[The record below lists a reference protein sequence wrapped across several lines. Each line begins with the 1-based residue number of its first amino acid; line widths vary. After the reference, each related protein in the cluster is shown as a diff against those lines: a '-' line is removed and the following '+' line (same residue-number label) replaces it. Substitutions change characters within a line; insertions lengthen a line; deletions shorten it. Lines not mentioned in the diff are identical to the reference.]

1 MATNDEKLNKFY
13 LAINHYAEEQRK
25 KIEQEVAEFKQKELD
40 ETEVSVLA
48 EAYRLIQKEMAEMRN
63 GISREMAQREMND
76 RRKLLEQRK
85 KITEEVFERAAKS
98 LNEFTQKS
106 DYSHLLQKFAGE
118 LSKTFHKPG
127 TVLFLKKDDQKYQE
141 LIQQAFGSDCT
152 FKIDA
157 DIHIGGIRAYN
168 SEMGIVADETLDSML
183 EDQLEWFEENSGMA
197 VV

>member
-1 MATNDEKLNKFY
+1 MATNDEKMNKFY

-40 ETEVSVLA
+40 EAEVYVLA

-63 GISREMAQREMND
+63 GISREMAQREMNA
-76 RRKLLEQRK
+76 RRELLAKRK
-85 KITEEVFERAAKS
+85 KITEEVFERAEKSLYEFTAKS
-98 LNEFTQKS
+98 EYS
-106 DYSHLLQKFAGE
+106 DLLKKFAGE
-118 LSKTFHKPG
+118 LSKAFDKPG
-127 TVLFLKKDDQKYQE
+127 TVLCIKKDDQKYQE
-141 LIQQAFGSDCT
+141 LIQQAFSGDCT

-168 SEMGIVADETLDSML
+168 SEMGIVADDTLDSML
-183 EDQLEWFEENSGMA
+183 EDQREWFEENSGMA